1 MQMSVD
7 RGLLGVSLFA
17 LGYQDDQVWDD
28 IADDQRHPHHRARR
42 QRGRRAHAAPTTTA
56 PTTTAAPT
64 TAGPTTTTAALGVT
78 TTTVAA

>member
-7 RGLLGVSLFA
+7 RGSLGVSLFA

-28 IADDQRHPHHRARR
+28 IAAISATLTTEPA
-42 QRGRRAHAAPTTTA
+42 GSETTTATTTTA

-64 TAGPTTTTAALGVT
+64 TTTAAARRDHDHGRRLSGGVPG
-78 TTTVAA
+78 

>member
-28 IADDQRHPHHRARR
+28 IAAISATLTTEPA
-42 QRGRRAHAAPTTTA
+42 GSETTTAPTTTA

-64 TAGPTTTTAALGVT
+64 TAAPTTT
-78 TTTVAA
+78 